1 MKIEVWSNIEIPFCY
16 IGKTYLEEAH
26 TKRNNSF
33 ISTFRQRTH
42 GRKEERI

>member
-1 MKIEVWSNIEIPFCY
+1 MKIEIWSNIEIRFCY
-16 IGKTYLEEAH
+16 IGKAYLEMAN

-33 ISTFRQRTH
+33 ISTFRQCTH

>member
-1 MKIEVWSNIEIPFCY
+1 MKIEVWSNIKIPFY
-16 IGKTYLEEAH
+16 YTRKTYLEEAH